1 MKEKKK
7 LELEIGK
14 PITLQ
19 LLFDQPI
26 IGQSRYGEYFL
37 YSVKNGTDVQYS
49 FFAPGEVN
57 EKIKSLRKG
66 DRFEITKIAKQVGS
80 KINISYEVKVMK
92 DEKTSENIKQDQTD
106 TYKSVSDNDAPS
118 KNEDNYFQLMMLSC
132 RDAVKI
138 QNELGGMMDA
148 KSLAV
153 SLFIAR
159 SSKKQ

>member
-1 MKEKKK
+1 MQEKKR

-14 PITLQ
+14 TITLK
-19 LLFDQPI
+19 LLFNQPI

-37 YSVKNGTDVQYS
+37 YSVKNGTDQSYS
-49 FFAPGEVN
+49 FFAPAEVN

-66 DRFEITKIAKQVGS
+66 DRFEITKVAKQNGS
-80 KINISYEVKVMK
+80 KINISYDVKIIK
-92 DEKTSENIKQDQTD
+92 DENSSEDSHQYQTD
-106 TYKSVSDNDAPS
+106 NCKSVSDNEAPLQ
-118 KNEDNYFQLMMLSC
+118 NDDNFFQLMMLSC

-153 SLFIAR
+153 TLFIAR
-159 SSKKQ
+159 SNKR

>member
-1 MKEKKK
+1 MQEKKR

-37 YSVKNGTDVQYS
+37 YSVKNGTDEQYS
-49 FFAPGEVN
+49 FFAPEEVN

-92 DEKTSENIKQDQTD
+92 ERNSSENTTEDQTD
-106 TYKSVSDNDAPS
+106 ISKSISKKDVSS
-118 KNEDNYFQLMMLSC
+118 QNEDNYFQLMMLSC